1 MQIYIYKN
9 NNQFGPFDNAQ
20 IEDYIKTNVFA
31 MEDLAWAE
39 GEPEWIP
46 LSDFLLKQTNIQDV
60 EDVGISQ
67 SPAEFQLSQKEEAKI
82 LTAEIAEQFLKN
94 SDAVALSKFT
104 TIEEEAAPVL
114 ARYKGRRLNL
124 MGLTSLSDTAA
135 NALSQ
140 YNGGR
145 INLAGVK
152 SLSSVAA
159 QALTQQDLVL
169 DSLRN
174 LSNATAQVLMKH
186 KGMLL
191 NMPKETRSVI
201 DKLVRAEAE
210 KAQEK
215 AHAIAQKAHAI
226 AQAEVK
232 AKNRSESIKTIFFVS
247 FFIVTPI
254 VGIILLC
261 IGFGDIESN
270 SALNLILTGF
280 FCIALPFGGIFV
292 VAAMSGSSDPQTR
305 NTQVAMWQRQ
315 QMINKLYDIRSEFN
329 DE

>member
-1 MQIYIYKN
+1 MQIYIFKN
-9 NNQFGPFDNAQ
+9 NEQFGPFDAAQ
-20 IEDYIKTNVFA
+20 IEDYIKTNIF
-31 MEDLAWAE
+31 DINDFAWAE
-39 GEPEWIP
+39 GETEWIP
-46 LSDFLLKQTNIQDV
+46 LSDLLLKQTNIQDV
-60 EDVGISQ
+60 EDVGISP
-67 SPAEFQLSQKEEAKI
+67 SPAEIQFSQEEEAKI
-82 LTAEIAEQFLKN
+82 LTPEIAEQFLKN
-94 SDAVALSKFT
+94 SDAVALSEFT
-104 TIEEEAAPVL
+104 TIEDEAAPVL

-152 SLSSVAA
+152 SLTSVAA

-174 LSNATAQVLMKH
+174 LSNATAHVLMKH

-210 KAQEK
+210 KAK
-215 AHAIAQKAHAI
+215 AQAQAKAHAI

-232 AKNRSESIKTIFFVS
+232 AKNRSESIKTILVIFWA
-247 FFIVTPI
+247 VTPLAGI
-254 VGIILLC
+254 VLFAVGLNTGSSFCAVAGFIGICLPIL
-261 IGFGDIESN
+261 
-270 SALNLILTGF
+270 
-280 FCIALPFGGIFV
+280 GIFV
-292 VAAMSGSSDPQTR
+292 VAALNGDSNPQQR
-305 NTQVAMWQRQ
+305 NAQIAMIQRQ
-315 QMINKLYDIRSEFN
+315 QMMNKIDDIRSDLS

>member
-9 NNQFGPFDNAQ
+9 NDQFGPFDNAQ
-20 IEDYIKTNVFA
+20 IADYIKTNVFA
-31 MEDLAWAE
+31 MDDLAWAE
-39 GEPEWIP
+39 GETEWIP
-46 LSDFLLKQTNIQDV
+46 LSDLLLKQTNIQDI

-67 SPAEFQLSQKEEAKI
+67 SPAEIQFSQEEEAKI
-82 LTAEIAEQFLKN
+82 LTREIAEQFLKN
-94 SDAVALSKFT
+94 SDAVALSEFT
-104 TIEEEAAPVL
+104 TIEDEAAPVL

-152 SLSSVAA
+152 SLTSVAA

-169 DSLRN
+169 DRLRN
-174 LSNATAQVLMKH
+174 LSNATAHVLMKH

-215 AHAIAQKAHAI
+215 ARAIVLAEAKAKLLQK
-226 AQAEVK
+226 QAEF
-232 AKNRSESIKTIFFVS
+232 RSEDIKTILLVVFWG
-247 FFIVTPI
+247 VTPLAGI
-254 VGIILLC
+254 VLLVVGLNTGSSFCAVAGFIGICLPIL
-261 IGFGDIESN
+261 
-270 SALNLILTGF
+270 
-280 FCIALPFGGIFV
+280 GIFV
-292 VAAMSGSSDPQTR
+292 VAALNGDSNPQKR
-305 NTQVAMWQRQ
+305 NAQIAMIQRQ
-315 QMINKLYDIRSEFN
+315 QMINKLDEIRNEYN
-329 DE
+329 DY